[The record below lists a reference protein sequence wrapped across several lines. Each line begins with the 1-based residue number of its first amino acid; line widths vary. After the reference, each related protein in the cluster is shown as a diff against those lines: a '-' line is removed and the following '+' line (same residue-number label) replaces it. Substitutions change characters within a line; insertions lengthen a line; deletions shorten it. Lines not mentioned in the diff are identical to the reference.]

1 MKCTAWLVTR
11 RGFEG
16 KVTLALKSY
25 LASFVNTWKE
35 WHSFLGAAV
44 AQSIRLFNPW
54 RVSCA
59 RTVDA
64 ESAFHNMLHLD
75 FK

>member
-1 MKCTAWLVTR
+1 MHRLACNSKR
-11 RGFEG
+11 FEG
-16 KVTLALKSY
+16 KVTLVLKSW
-25 LASFVNTWKE
+25 LASFGNIWKE
-35 WHSFLGAAV
+35 WHSFLCAAV

-59 RTVDA
+59 RMVDA
-64 ESAFHNMLHLD
+64 ESALHNMLHLD